1 MTDAASRQVSC
12 GAEPSVDSF
21 VTRTDVASRQATTEG
36 ARTVEMPGPC
46 RRRTKPRRTLF
57 TPRRVEGAPP
67 AKALT
72 PTRVTIGRFV
82 DSGEEFSRL
91 DSWRSRRDAH
101 LDLGRAWI
109 GETRFFAKS
118 ESGSFL
124 LLRLCFA

>member
-1 MTDAASRQVSC
+1 MTDAASRPVAC
-12 GAEPSVDSF
+12 GARAIEI
-21 VTRTDVASRQATTEG
+21 
-36 ARTVEMPGPC
+36 PGPC
-46 RRRTKPRRTLF
+46 RRHATPRRTLF

-91 DSWRSRRDAH
+91 DSWRSRSDAH

-109 GETRFFAKS
+109 GETKFFAKS
-118 ESGSFL
+118 ESG
-124 LLRLCFA
+124 